1 MELSLALAADERR
14 RRRRVEERLA
24 AAGLLRGPHRLLA
37 GEGGV
42 PEDRVA
48 WAEGL
53 AAALA
58 DLGPAFAG
66 FGRYLGHRR
75 DLLTARQCRVLA
87 RCETPADVG
96 TGETVEQ
103 VLEREL
109 GAPPRELF
117 ARFAARPV
125 ARTPL
130 VQVHRARRGDGTP
143 LRVRL
148 IRPGVAE
155 LLERDSP
162 ALNLLQRAW
171 PGRRQELEE
180 LTADYRRHLD
190 AWLDGDAQAR
200 SLAELAVSEVGADL
214 YRVPR
219 VDARRSAGRV
229 LTVERPPAEPV
240 AAAGGTPTEASA
252 LARRLCL
259 WWLELAL
266 GGGRFPLQAEVM
278 VLADGRLC
286 PLAGCFP
293 ALGGARGREL
303 AGYLRAMALGDPDR
317 ACEHLARAAG
327 VADGPPA
334 ELRRRMRQ
342 GVPLRDGGA
351 GDLLERRLF
360 LAWRDLRRCGV
371 EPPWEVD
378 AFHRGLSWVTE
389 LAHRAEDGRAED
401 SRAHDSADPLR
412 DAVQDLRWR
421 DAWTELAGL
430 AEPGRLLASLESYAE
445 AASLLPQG
453 LERAL
458 DGGDE
463 MLRARP
469 VEPAAPAAR
478 YRPTGVAL
486 VLAMLAVA
494 LATPPLTA
502 ALPAGAGGWAEVA
515 GGILFAALAVGLLLP
530 RGGRR

>member
-1 MELSLALAADERR
+1 MELSVGVAAGERR
-14 RRRRVEERLA
+14 RRRPVEERLA
-24 AAGLLRGPHRLLA
+24 AAGLLRGPRRLLA

-53 AAALA
+53 AAALS
-58 DLGPAFAG
+58 DLGPVFAG

-87 RCETPADVG
+87 RCEPPEEIATR
-96 TGETVEQ
+96 ETVEE

-109 GAPPRELF
+109 GAPPGELF

-125 ARTPL
+125 ALAPL
-130 VQVHRARRGDGTP
+130 VQVHRAERGDGTP

-148 IRPGVAE
+148 VRPGVAE
-155 LLERDSP
+155 LLDRDLP
-162 ALNLLQRAW
+162 ALSRLQRGW

-180 LTADYRRHLD
+180 LIADYQRHLE
-190 AWLDGDAQAR
+190 ASLDGDAQAR

-219 VDARRSAGRV
+219 VDPRRSAGRV

-240 AAAGGTPTEASA
+240 AGAAATPPDARA
-252 LARRLCL
+252 LAGRLCL
-259 WWLELAL
+259 WWLELAV
-266 GGGRFPLQAEVM
+266 GGGRFPLEAEVM

-293 ALGGARGREL
+293 TLGGGRGREL

-327 VADGPPA
+327 VEGGPPA

-342 GVPLRDGGA
+342 GVPFRDSGA
-351 GDLLERRLF
+351 GDRLERHLF

-371 EPPWEVD
+371 EPAREVD
-378 AFHRGLSWVTE
+378 AFHRGLSWITA
-389 LAHRAEDGRAED
+389 LARRADETGE
-401 SRAHDSADPLR
+401 PLR

-421 DAWTELAGL
+421 DAWHELARL
-430 AEPGRLLASLESYAE
+430 AEPERLLASLESYVE

-453 LERAL
+453 LERAMGG
-458 DGGDE
+458 GGDV
-463 MLRARP
+463 LRPRP
-469 VEPAAPAAR
+469 AEPAAPAAPKR
-478 YRPTGVAL
+478 TTGAAL

-494 LATPPLTA
+494 LATPPLA
-502 ALPAGAGGWAEVA
+502 SALPAGAGGWAEAA
-515 GGILFAALAVGLLLP
+515 GGVLFAVLAVVLLLP